1 MLFLYAKLTA
11 ICMKKHTNEKK
22 KHNKKQNK
30 PKKEHSHPPTPQKIN
45 KNVEKV
51 L

>member
-1 MLFLYAKLTA
+1 M
-11 ICMKKHTNEKK
+11 KK

-30 PKKEHSHPPTPQKIN
+30 PKKEHSHPPKIN